1 MRNTL
6 LGMAVALCATGC
18 GSSYELGSGV
28 GDPGGV
34 PAGVTDPGAT
44 GATGT
49 TGANGTGGGGAGV
62 LTAGIWDDNLNYS
75 FFHPYETSKAGIAGD
90 PGFTAADYDAAH
102 AEVAQRAPHT
112 VIDAALVIDTTGS
125 MGDEIAYLTAEFS
138 NISGAIS
145 AAFPGADQRWALVT
159 YRDTPDHD
167 PGDEYV
173 VRTFN
178 FTGNL
183 PSFSATIGQQSAGG
197 GGDTPESPELGLEA
211 LPQLSWRSGPS
222 VAKLAFWVGDAPHH
236 DDRGPAMKKAIAD
249 VHAAGIHIYPVSAS
263 GTDDLLEFTMRSAA
277 QLTGGRYMFLT
288 DDSGVGD
295 THKTPEIPCYY
306 VTKLQ
311 QAIVRAVSAE
321 LTGVYAGPDAAQII
335 RTVGSPTSSGQCL
348 TADNQTVQ
356 IY

>member
-6 LGMAVALCATGC
+6 LGMAVAICAVGC
-18 GSSYELGSGV
+18 GSSGDDLFGSVGGFPSGV
-28 GDPGGV
+28 ADPE
-34 PAGVTDPGAT
+34 AT
-44 GATGT
+44 GAG
-49 TGANGTGGGGAGV
+49 GNGGGGAGV
-62 LTAGIWDDNLNYS
+62 LTAGIWDDNLNYG
-75 FFHPYETSKAGIAGD
+75 FFRLYETSKAGIPGD
-90 PGFTAADYDAAH
+90 PRFTAADYDAAH
-102 AEVAQRAPHT
+102 GEVAQRVPRT
-112 VIDAALVIDTTGS
+112 VIDAAIVIDTTGS

-138 NISGAIS
+138 NISGAVS
-145 AAFPGADQRWALVT
+145 AAFPGAAQRWALVT
-159 YRDTPDHD
+159 YRDTSDHD
-167 PGDEYV
+167 PGDSYV
-173 VRTFN
+173 LRTFD
-178 FTGNL
+178 FTDNL
-183 PSFSATIGQQSAGG
+183 PSFQTTIGKQSAGG

-211 LPQLSWRSGPS
+211 LPQLTWRSGPS

-236 DDRGPAMKKAIAD
+236 EDRGAAMKKAITD
-249 VHAAGIHIYPVSAS
+249 VRAAGIHIYPVSAS

-321 LTGVYAGPDAAQII
+321 LTGTYAAPDAAQII
-335 RTVGSPTSSGQCL
+335 RTVGSPTSGGQCV